1 MYLLLRQQQVDNGF
15 IILLNSLRIGNM
27 SDVDVKLFQSREVSF
42 ENLDDDVN
50 VLFAEMVLMINTI
63 ASG

>member
-1 MYLLLRQQQVDNGF
+1 
-15 IILLNSLRIGNM
+15 M
-27 SDVDVKLFQSREVSF
+27 SDADVKLFQTPEVSF

>member
-1 MYLLLRQQQVDNGF
+1 
-15 IILLNSLRIGNM
+15 M
-27 SDVDVKLFQSREVSF
+27 SDADVKLFQSREVSF

-63 ASG
+63 ASGQKL